1 MGSDKDEKIA
11 RGGPLSILVHE
22 WARVQREL
30 LRLERDEEISQVA
43 DTITQLTAQM
53 SEGTERTRQQARA
66 LGWGGGE
73 GQYQERGR
81 HTR

>member
-1 MGSDKDEKIA
+1 M
-11 RGGPLSILVHE
+11 LVS
-22 WARVQREL
+22 AADDADRE
-30 LRLERDEEISQVA
+30 
-43 DTITQLTAQM
+43 M

-73 GQYQERGR
+73 GQYQEGGR